1 MVIELFE
8 AVNAGDVDVAL
19 DLFADRAEVT
29 QLPALPGES
38 GVYAGK
44 RQVRGWLERLVQHRV
59 KLNLAQE
66 PTVSGN
72 TVTGLVEQTT
82 FFNEFLKIVN
92 IEVLYGLFAGVIEM
106 QARVGDGRVN
116 ALSLSSLDA
125 RYTYGGVILTPS
137 RLEALHRELR
147 AASGTV
153 TFRDSD
159 PDDFGDKLSDMAVI
173 TLQGVPTLPK
183 AYGVAYELRF
193 TSDDGSREAAT
204 TKVLENGDGSAE
216 AILSLGG
223 EVGSLTGLINELN
236 ESGQSGRYTM
246 TASGDQTLVLIEV
259 NPALDSDNEPQPI
272 HIHFGQCGEGLGPH
286 AFVRDITRLPGGLA
300 TGVEGGR
307 LEAIQD
313 VDLAYLV
320 DGNHSVNMHMS
331 YPNMSRYVA
340 CGDIPTAEPTGENLL
355 AAFSSVQL
363 TLGPGLYPRSG
374 PSLAYSIPGSTML
387 HIRRLLVSTDG
398 NPDYKAGFHQGLPK
412 GTAVGLREQTW
423 VARTQAGNA
432 VRATSVAELRQHAE
446 SVANVIEG
454 AAGPNYGDLDGSNAV
469 DDAGDG
475 FGILN
480 YAQNTAEQAS
490 LAAQGESDQSAVVVY
505 SLVAIDSA
513 SQALSLASKAR
524 DVTLM
529 ALEAADSEEARVFM
543 ERAEASLEEALQA
556 SKDAYRAA
564 QDMGSFTLEYSAPGI
579 SQGPE
584 PPGTGDPNVPR
595 VALAL
600 MALGMLFLPAGAVV
614 LRRSSVPS
622 TRGAR

>member
-1 MVIELFE
+1 M
-8 AVNAGDVDVAL
+8 D
-19 DLFADRAEVT
+19 
-29 QLPALPGES
+29 
-38 GVYAGK
+38 
-44 RQVRGWLERLVQHRV
+44 
-59 KLNLAQE
+59 
-66 PTVSGN
+66 
-72 TVTGLVEQTT
+72 QTT
-82 FFNEFLKIVN
+82 IFNDFLKIVN
-92 IEVLYGLFAGVIEM
+92 IEVLYGLFAGVIDV

-116 ALSLSSLDA
+116 ALSLSSADA

-137 RLEALHRELR
+137 RLESLDRELKT
-147 AASGTV
+147 AFGTV

-159 PDDFGDKLSDMAVI
+159 PDNFGDKLSDMAII
-173 TLQGVPTLPK
+173 TLEGVPILPK

-204 TKVLENGDGSAE
+204 TNVLENGDGSAE
-216 AILSLGG
+216 ATFSLGG
-223 EVGSLTGLINELN
+223 EVGPLTGLINELN

-246 TASGDQTLVLIEV
+246 TASGDQTLVFIEV

-286 AFVRDITRLPGGLA
+286 AFVRDITRLPAGLA

-307 LEAIQD
+307 LEATQN
-313 VDLAYLV
+313 VDLADLV

-331 YPNMSRYVA
+331 YPNMSRYVG

-355 AAFSSVQL
+355 AAFSSVRL
-363 TLGPGLYPRSG
+363 TLGPGLDPRSG
-374 PSLAYSIPGSTML
+374 PSLAHSIHGDAIP
-387 HIRRLLVSTDG
+387 HIRRLLVSADG
-398 NPDYKAGFHQGLPK
+398 NPPYRTGFHQGQPK

-423 VARTQAGNA
+423 IARTQAGNA
-432 VRATSVAELRQHAE
+432 VRATSVEKLRQHAE
-446 SVANVIEG
+446 TVANVIEG

-480 YAQNTAEQAS
+480 YAENTAEQAS
-490 LAAQGESDQSAVVVY
+490 LAAQGESDQSAVVAY

-513 SQALSLASKAR
+513 SQALSLASEAR

-529 ALEAADSEEARVFM
+529 AIEAEDPAEARMLM
-543 ERAEASLEEALQA
+543 ERAEASLEKALQA

-564 QDMGSFTLEYSAPGI
+564 QDMGSYTLKYTAPEI

-595 VALAL
+595 VALAV
-600 MALGMLFLPAGAVV
+600 MALGVLFLLAGAVV

-622 TRGAR
+622 TRGTR